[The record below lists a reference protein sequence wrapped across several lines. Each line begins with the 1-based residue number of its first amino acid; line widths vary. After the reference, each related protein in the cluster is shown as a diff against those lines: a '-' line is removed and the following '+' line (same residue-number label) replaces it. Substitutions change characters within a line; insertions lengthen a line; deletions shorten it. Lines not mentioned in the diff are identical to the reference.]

1 MESSE
6 SLAGKVTSLLAENV
20 GVRIC
25 SFEFQGKKYWL
36 KQAEILTGAMR
47 WLKDDPQAS
56 LLVEQQ
62 ALEELYVQGAAVPKI
77 AMAGEGFI
85 VIEDAG
91 QVVSARIAHSKIPN
105 EQAKEML
112 VGAAKA
118 LAQLHS
124 QALTHGRPALRDISW
139 QHGKATFIDFEAK
152 QSGASD
158 KLKQRDLLVFI
169 HSLYRYIKP
178 ENPYFP
184 FIAEAIHCYRDAGGE
199 AIWQGCQQRIKPWQ
213 WLNFIIAP
221 IMPFA
226 GKDLRPIYWLFKH
239 FKG

>member
-1 MESSE
+1 MESTQT
-6 SLAGKVTSLLAENV
+6 LAQKVASLLDEQA
-20 GVRIC
+20 GTRIC

-36 KQAEILTGAMR
+36 KQAEVLTGAMR
-47 WLKDDPQAS
+47 FLKDDPARA
-56 LLVEQQ
+56 LEVEQQ
-62 ALEELYVQGAAVPKI
+62 ALQDLFDKGAAVPKL
-77 AMAGEGFI
+77 ALTGQGYI

-91 QVVSARIAHSKIPN
+91 QVISARIAHSKIPN
-105 EQAKEML
+105 EQAREML

-118 LAQLHS
+118 LAKLHS
-124 QALTHGRPALRDISW
+124 QELTHGRPALRDISW
-139 QHGKATFIDFEAK
+139 QQGRATFIDFEAK
-152 QSGASD
+152 QSGVGD

-199 AIWQGCQQRIKPWQ
+199 AIWQGCQKRIKPWQ
-213 WLNFIIAP
+213 WLNLIIAP
-221 IMPFA
+221 IMPLA
-226 GKDLRPIYWLFKH
+226 GKDLRPIYWLLKH